1 MPGQVEAPYL
11 HKDGSFYYLFFQRGL
26 CCQGVNSGYTAMVA
40 RSTSV
45 TGPYLDKNGV
55 SVLTGGSG
63 AGSVF
68 LPNRDGRYIGPGHV
82 GYGEGRLTYHF
93 YDGNDNG
100 APKLRVT
107 TMSFS
112 NGWPVA
118 GGVTRRR
125 HRRDSRRRTAP
136 TSCAIAPAASTSTTS
151 ARRPMAPTSRN
162 GRRARA
168 STSAGC

>member
-1 MPGQVEAPYL
+1 M
-11 HKDGSFYYLFFQRGL
+11 
-26 CCQGVNSGYTAMVA
+26 
-40 RSTSV
+40 

-118 GGVTRRR
+118 GGR
-125 HRRDSRRRTAP
+125 HAAAVAGSRRRTAL
-136 TSCAIAPAASTSTTS
+136 TSCAIAPAASISTIS
-151 ARRPMAPTSRN
+151 VPRRTAPTSRN
-162 GRRARA
+162 GRRASIQPALGANYLGRLLEA
-168 STSAGC
+168 ALP

>member
-1 MPGQVEAPYL
+1 MT
-11 HKDGSFYYLFFQRGL
+11 S
-26 CCQGVNSGYTAMVA
+26 A
-40 RSTSV
+40 R
-45 TGPYLDKNGV
+45 LNG
-55 SVLTGGSG
+55 GGSI
-63 AGSVF
+63 F

-118 GGVTRRR
+118 AGVNVPPQGGTL
-125 HRRDSRRRTAP
+125 A
-136 TSCAIAPAASTSTTS
+136 
-151 ARRPMAPTSRN
+151 N
-162 GRRARA
+162 G
-168 STSAGC
+168 SP